1 MVAFAPSPPDD
12 LTIPKP
18 GSTTL
23 RAVWSMSLRKLFE
36 DFKTLHAPASASA
49 RAKADYRALREV
61 LVGFLPGKPGA
72 IANLLRRPTVSAPL
86 RCLRDGIGEPDAL
99 IAEVV
104 GQSLFML
111 ANVGALD
118 APVSIRTLPDVLMDP
133 HRGIHLDVRGA
144 QSVTFGP
151 NEDVQ
156 VDGVPRAPSRGA
168 FHDVDGQIVL
178 CTLDNNPLRDVEA
191 HPDKQGN
198 AVDLG
203 EHPAGEWVGVLREAL
218 GIVER
223 TLPDFRAEI
232 DLILQHVVPV
242 GWDEESHL
250 SASYRES
257 LGTIYLTLHP
267 NVLTM
272 AEALIHEVSHN
283 KLNALLELDP
293 VLRNGAEATFVS
305 PVRPDPRPLMGV
317 LLAVHAFQPVARML
331 EQLDDPKLAQRLEQV
346 RQQNHEGVK
355 VLEAAD
361 ATPVGQG
368 LLDEIRRWD
377 AHFSS

>member
-23 RAVWSMSLRKLFE
+23 RAIWSMSLRKLFE
-36 DFKTLHAPASASA
+36 DFKTLHAPPAASA

-61 LVGFLPGKPGA
+61 LVGFLPGNPGA
-72 IANLLRRPTVSAPL
+72 IANLLRRPAVSAPL
-86 RCLRDGIGEPDAL
+86 RCLRDGSGDADAL

-104 GQSLFML
+104 AQSFFML
-111 ANVGALD
+111 ASVRALPG
-118 APVSIRTLPDVLMDP
+118 PVTVQTFPDVLIDP

-144 QSVTFGP
+144 TDLTFG
-151 NEDVQ
+151 DGVR
-156 VDGVPRAPSRGA
+156 VDGEPREPSRGA
-168 FHDVDGQIVL
+168 FHDIDGDIVL
-178 CTLDNNPLRDVEA
+178 CTLDNNPLREVEA

-203 EHPAGEWVGVLREAL
+203 GRPASEWVASLREAL
-218 GIVER
+218 AIVER

-232 DLILQHVVPV
+232 DLMLQHVVPV
-242 GWDEESHL
+242 GYDEHAHL

-257 LGTIYLTLHP
+257 LGTIYLSLHP
-267 NVLTM
+267 NPLTM

-293 VLRNGAEATFVS
+293 VLRNGDEARFAS

-317 LLAVHAFQPVARML
+317 LLAVHAFVPVARML
-331 EQLDDPKLAQRLEQV
+331 EQLGDPKLAGRLDQV
-346 RQQNHEGVK
+346 RAQNREGVA

-361 ATPVGQG
+361 PTPVGQG

-377 AHFSS
+377 RHFA

>member
-12 LTIPKP
+12 LTIPKS

-23 RAVWSMSLRKLFE
+23 RAIWSMSLRKLFE

-49 RAKADYRALREV
+49 QAKADYRALREV

-72 IANLLRRPTVSAPL
+72 IANLLRRPTISAPL
-86 RCLRDGIGEPDAL
+86 RCLRDGAGDPDAL

-118 APVSIRTLPDVLMDP
+118 TPVEIRTLPDVLMDP

-144 QSVTFGP
+144 RSVTFGT
-151 NEDVQ
+151 EIG
-156 VDGVPRAPSRGA
+156 VDGEPHEPSRGA
-168 FHDVDGQIVL
+168 FVDVDGEIVL

-203 EHPAGEWVGVLREAL
+203 GHPSGEWVDTLRAAL
-218 GIVER
+218 AIIER

-242 GWDEESHL
+242 GWDDEAHL

-272 AEALIHEVSHN
+272 AGALIHEVSHN

-293 VLRNGAEATFVS
+293 VLRNGTSATFAS

-331 EQLDDPKLAQRLEQV
+331 EQLDDPKLEPRLEQV
-346 RQQNHEGVK
+346 KRQNREGVK

-361 ATPVGQG
+361 ATAVGQG